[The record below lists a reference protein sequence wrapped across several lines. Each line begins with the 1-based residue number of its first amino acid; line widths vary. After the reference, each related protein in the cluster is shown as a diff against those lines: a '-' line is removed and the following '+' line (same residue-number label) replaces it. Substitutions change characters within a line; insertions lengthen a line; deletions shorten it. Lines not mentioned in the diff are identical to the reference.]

1 VLRDRFLANSASS
14 RTNVLCTKCLYLKAL
29 KPLAQVWYTG
39 GGAFGRWLGHEG
51 GALINDTRAL
61 IRGLGDLS
69 CSSCHIRTQ
78 WEDSFYES
86 GSRSEGYWVWLRPEL
101 GKEETFK

>member
-39 GGAFGRWLGHEG
+39 GGAFGRWLGHEDLMLMNG
-51 GALINDTRAL
+51 FSVLVNTEGSLTLLLLCEDITWKRTSPEPDHAVWHS
-61 IRGLGDLS
+61 DLS
-69 CSSCHIRTQ
+69 LPASRT
-78 WEDSFYES
+78 
-86 GSRSEGYWVWLRPEL
+86 V
-101 GKEETFK
+101 KN